1 MRLQLCSVVKRVKMA
16 ATTVI
21 TLNDGV
27 KMPQFGLG
35 LFNVTEN
42 TGEVI
47 EAAISS
53 GYRMFDT
60 AKYYANE
67 SDVGLALKNSG
78 LKRDEYFVVTKLWI
92 SDHGYV
98 KTKAAFKESLLKL
111 GLTYVDL
118 YLIHSPSGGK
128 IYDTWRAM
136 TEMKRDGL
144 IRSIG
149 VSNFNI
155 HHLEKLKMACE
166 EQGFP
171 LPSVNQIE
179 LHPWLQQK
187 KVVDYCKA
195 MGVELMGFCPLARCV
210 KFGKCLVLEEISFR
224 LKKTQAQVILRWAMQ
239 KGFFTIPKSSNPE
252 RIKENGDVFDFVLG
266 DGDMKSIDDLEEGMR
281 VSTDAM
287 ERPWVD

>member
-1 MRLQLCSVVKRVKMA
+1 
-16 ATTVI
+16 
-21 TLNDGV
+21 
-27 KMPQFGLG
+27 MPQFGLG

-128 IYDTWRAM
+128 IYDTLRAM

-239 KGFFTIPKSSNPE
+239 KGFFTIPKSSNSE